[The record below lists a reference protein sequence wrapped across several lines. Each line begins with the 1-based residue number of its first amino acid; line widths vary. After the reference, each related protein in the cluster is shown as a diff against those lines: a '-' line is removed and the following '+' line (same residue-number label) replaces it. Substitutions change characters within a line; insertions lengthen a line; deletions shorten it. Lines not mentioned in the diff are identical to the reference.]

1 MGFFQALIPVNMTAL
16 RIVRGSRIL
25 RVFKSLH
32 EIAELLSILYK
43 SFAQFSYV
51 IALTVLMLF
60 VYALLGMTLFG
71 EIISG
76 NDGGIHQETNFS
88 TFYLSMMTLWIAN
101 TGDGWNHFMHDTS
114 NVVGGIGI
122 VFWLTFAIINML
134 IFFNIVVAVL
144 FQKLEEKA
152 Q

>member
-1 MGFFQALIPVNMTAL
+1 
-16 RIVRGSRIL
+16 
-25 RVFKSLH
+25 
-32 EIAELLSILYK
+32 
-43 SFAQFSYV
+43 
-51 IALTVLMLF
+51 
-60 VYALLGMTLFG
+60 
-71 EIISG
+71 
-76 NDGGIHQETNFS
+76 
-88 TFYLSMMTLWIAN
+88 MMTLWIAN